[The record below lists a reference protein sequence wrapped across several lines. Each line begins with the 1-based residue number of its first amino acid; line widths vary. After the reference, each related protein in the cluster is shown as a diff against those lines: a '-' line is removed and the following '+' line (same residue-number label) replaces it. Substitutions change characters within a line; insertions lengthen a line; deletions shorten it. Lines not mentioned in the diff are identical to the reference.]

1 MMSTGHDGD
10 VHISVFCDV
19 IRYPSGCIPQSVVPP
34 SSRRCGRLRAG
45 SLPARARKALL
56 ASDHS
61 SIERTPFFF
70 GPYVRPCTIYFIDAY
85 RARSFQH
92 DSQTPR
98 RPPFG
103 LAYCVPSRA
112 WDSAQVS
119 CWLGLTLCESGC

>member
-61 SIERTPFFF
+61 SIERTPFFL
-70 GPYVRPCTIYFIDAY
+70 GPTFVLARFI
-85 RARSFQH
+85 S
-92 DSQTPR
+92 SMLTE
-98 RPPFG
+98 
-103 LAYCVPSRA
+103 
-112 WDSAQVS
+112 
-119 CWLGLTLCESGC
+119 LGAFSTTAKRLVVDRKSTRL